1 MKFNQCSLDNSNY
14 ADNSTWNKTEV
25 KNTLDSS
32 GFNKPDTNSTCTRIK
47 LFLKELFA
55 PERWWAFYLG
65 ASLTAFG
72 GVSIIQ
78 WQWWVII
85 VPTIVLMNFLEK
97 EE

>member
-1 MKFNQCSLDNSNY
+1 MDYGTNKMNIFN
-14 ADNSTWNKTEV
+14 E
-25 KNTLDSS
+25 
-32 GFNKPDTNSTCTRIK
+32 
-47 LFLKELFA
+47 
-55 PERWWAFYLG
+55 G

>member
-1 MKFNQCSLDNSNY
+1 MKFNQCSLDNSNC
-14 ADNSTWNKTEV
+14 ADYSTWNRTEV

-32 GFNKPDTNSTCTRIK
+32 GFNKPESSTYTRVK
-47 LFLKELFA
+47 LYMKEFFA

-72 GVSIIQ
+72 GVSVIQ

-85 VPTIVLMNFLEK
+85 VPTIVLMNVLEK